1 MSDFGH
7 AHAAIITLLNVLLLA
22 LCLYFVGRAR
32 GKHGIKAPATT
43 GHPDFERAFRAHMN
57 TVEQTVMFLPTLWVA
72 SVYGDAHIAAWLGYI
87 WLVARVWFLFGYI
100 AEASKRSYGFTIASL
115 ANLGLLGV
123 AFWGLLPP
131 LVRIG

>member
-1 MSDFGH
+1 MSDSGYT
-7 AHAAIITLLNVLLLA
+7 HAALITLLNVLLLA

-57 TVEQTVMFLPTLWVA
+57 TVEQTVMFLPSLWVA
-72 SVYGDAHIAAWLGYI
+72 TVFGDAQVAMWLGYA
-87 WLVARVWFLFGYI
+87 WLAARVWFLFGYL
-100 AEASKRSYGFTIASL
+100 AEAGKRSYGFTIASL
-115 ANLGLLGV
+115 ANLGLILVG
-123 AFWGLLPP
+123 FWGLLPP

>member
-1 MSDFGH
+1 MSNFGYP
-7 AHAAIITLLNVLLLA
+7 HAAIITLLNVLLLA

-32 GKHGIKAPATT
+32 GRYGIQAPATT

-57 TVEQTVMFLPTLWVA
+57 TVEQTVMFLPSLWIA
-72 SVYGDAHIAAWLGYI
+72 SVYGDENAAMWLGYI
-87 WLVARVWFLFGYI
+87 WLAARLWFLFGYM
-100 AEASKRSYGFTIASL
+100 AEAGKRSWGFTIASL

-123 AFWGLLPP
+123 GFWGMLPP

>member
-1 MSDFGH
+1 MSDFGYT
-7 AHAAIITLLNVLLLA
+7 HAAMITLLNVLLLV

-57 TVEQTVMFLPTLWVA
+57 TVEQTVMFLPSLWVA
-72 SVYGDAHIAAWLGYI
+72 TVFGDAQAAMWLGYI
-87 WLVARVWFLFGYI
+87 WLAARVWFLFGYLS
-100 AEASKRSYGFTIASL
+100 EAGKRSYGFTIASL
-115 ANLGLLGV
+115 ANAGLLVVG
-123 AFWGLLPP
+123 FWGMLPP